1 MEHPPC
7 FATQESPCPG
17 FPLTN
22 QEINSLSFSISRRA
36 PGALKSQTA
45 RVADPDAE
53 EGAAGSADLADAFT
67 AFDTGRW
74 EVRGK
79 EYNNGFEVNAARKG
93 HGERDADMVELCRA
107 AWYASID
114 GTKAWGAPPPR
125 PALPCLSVPRA
136 RVPLLTRPLR
146 AATRSD
152 AECGCSDCERA
163 CGLSGIPTPL

>member
-1 MEHPPC
+1 V
-7 FATQESPCPG
+7 ESPCPG

-36 PGALKSQTA
+36 PGALRSQAA
-45 RVADPDAE
+45 RVADPEAE
-53 EGAAGSADLADAFT
+53 EGASGSADLEDAFA

-125 PALPCLSVPRA
+125 PAVPFRSPRA
-136 RVPLLTRPLR
+136 GAAAHKAAARSHAERRGVRLLRLRERMRPARLPQVHALR
-146 AATRSD
+146 R
-152 AECGCSDCERA
+152 RA
-163 CGLSGIPTPL
+163 V